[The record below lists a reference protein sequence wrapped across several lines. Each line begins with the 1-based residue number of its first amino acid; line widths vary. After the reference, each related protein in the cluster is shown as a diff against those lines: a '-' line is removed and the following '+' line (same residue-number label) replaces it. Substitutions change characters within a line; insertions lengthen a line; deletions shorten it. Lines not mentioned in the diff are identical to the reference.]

1 MGKIYFVART
11 YSPNAASDI
20 RYRSLMEGF
29 KCNDEI
35 SFVYLLPD
43 SNKSVL
49 IPTLPNIKVINMWEG
64 QNCCGRLQQQFFLYY
79 NLFNFVRQLHAGDV
93 VVDLACCEILPFL
106 LRKRNVRV
114 YYEISEHPEIS
125 LSASRIAPS
134 VNSFLKYS
142 KRLSGLFVI
151 SNALK
156 DYFVENGVD
165 ESRVHIINMVVDESR
180 FRGLKKNGEG
190 DKIIAYCGTA
200 SNNKDGVDQ
209 LIKSFSVVSSA
220 YPEYKLMIIGRTPD
234 KDQKFSNLRLVES
247 LGLSN
252 KVIFTGAIPYNQV
265 PQMIVDADILALD
278 RPNNKQAKYGFP
290 TKLGEYLISGNPVVI
305 TNVGDMHLFLKH
317 KVNALIAEPDS
328 IDSFSKELI
337 WTIEH
342 PEEAKVIGERG
353 KEVAHNCFNG
363 AIEGERLLRIIKS
376 NGNGEL

>member
-1 MGKIYFVART
+1 MGRIYFVART

-29 KCNDEI
+29 RCNDEI

-49 IPTLPNIKVINMWEG
+49 TPSQSNIKVVNMWEG
-64 QNCCGRLQQQFFLYY
+64 QNCIGRLRQQVFLYY
-79 NLFNFVRQLHAGDV
+79 NLFKFIHYLQAGDV

-106 LRKRNVRV
+106 LRKRSVRI

-125 LSASRIAPS
+125 LSSSRISPS
-134 VNSFLKYS
+134 VKSFLRYC

-156 DYFVENGVD
+156 EYFVESGVE

-180 FRGLKKNGEG
+180 FSGLKKNKRK

-209 LIKSFSVVSSA
+209 LIKSFSVLSSTN
-220 YPEYKLMIIGRTPD
+220 PEYKLMIIGRTPD
-234 KDQKFSNLRLVES
+234 KNQNFSNLKLVES
-247 LGLSN
+247 LGLTN
-252 KVIFTGAIPYNQV
+252 KVIFTGAIPYNQI
-265 PQMIVDADILALD
+265 PQLIVDADILALD

-317 KVNALIAEPDS
+317 KESALIAEPDNV
-328 IDSFSKELI
+328 DSFSKELI
-337 WTIEH
+337 WAIEH
-342 PEEAKVIGERG
+342 PEEARIMGERG

-363 AIEGERLLRIIKS
+363 AIEGEKLLRIIKS

>member
-49 IPTLPNIKVINMWEG
+49 IPTLPNIKVVNMWEG
-64 QNCCGRLQQQFFLYY
+64 QKCCGRLQQQFFLYY
-79 NLFNFVRQLHAGDV
+79 NLFKFICQLHAGDV

-134 VNSFLKYS
+134 VNSFLKYC

-156 DYFVENGVD
+156 EYFVESGVE

-180 FRGLKKNGEG
+180 FINLKKNEGGE
-190 DKIIAYCGTA
+190 KIIAYCGTA

-209 LIKSFSVVSSA
+209 LIKSFAVLSIS

-234 KDQKFSNLRLVES
+234 KGQHFSNLTLVES
-247 LGLSN
+247 LGLSY

-265 PQMIVDADILALD
+265 PQLIVDADILALD

-317 KVNALIAEPDS
+317 KENAIIAEPDN

-342 PEEAKVIGERG
+342 PEEVKVIGERG

-363 AIEGERLLRIIKS
+363 AIEGEKLLKILIS
-376 NGNGEL
+376 NGKSKF